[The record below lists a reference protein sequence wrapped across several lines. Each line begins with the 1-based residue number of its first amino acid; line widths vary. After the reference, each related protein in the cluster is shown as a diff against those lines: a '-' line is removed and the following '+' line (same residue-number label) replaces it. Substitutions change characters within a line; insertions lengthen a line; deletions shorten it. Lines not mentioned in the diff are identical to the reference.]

1 MFLHNHL
8 LDVRSFLLIVMSDRC
23 YATWNPSLKTPN
35 FQKDFLTTRENT
47 LMYVLFFISRFCLR
61 VLSSQYPSASR
72 SRRALAP
79 SILIHVLIILV
90 EVDSCIFISCF
101 SSELCSPG
109 LVSGLDNDAD
119 CPLITVSP
127 RAIKFRKPWAIR
139 EDAVL
144 LWHLAVYARILF
156 WLIYICIIG
165 HPLSAQEQVVFKF
178 RRDVGADSFSRSPFT
193 IRPSG

>member
-1 MFLHNHL
+1 MVLHGHVKDVVHL
-8 LDVRSFLLIVMSDRC
+8 RVPSGQNDGWVLLWDLDANLPVDPPIQHECEVDCVSISADGKLLVTCCGDNVLTQPLTGRTFVFTDCNVRSMLCD
-23 YATWNPSLKTPN
+23 LKPQ
-35 FQKDFLTTRENT
+35 FEDAQFPEGFFDDTRE
-47 LMYVLFFISRFCLR
+47 YSH
-61 VLSSQYPSASR
+61 YPSASR

-127 RAIKFRKPWAIR
+127 RAIKFRKP
-139 EDAVL
+139 
-144 LWHLAVYARILF
+144 
-156 WLIYICIIG
+156 
-165 HPLSAQEQVVFKF
+165 
-178 RRDVGADSFSRSPFT
+178 
-193 IRPSG
+193 